1 MIGYIYGWLHVWLA
15 TCVVGYK
22 ARAQSSAQKDTTNIN
37 EFSGG
42 VGKGL
47 AQNSTHYSVPTV
59 HNTPPTRLSNTQH
72 SYKTLLQKGC

>member
-1 MIGYIYGWLHVWLA
+1 MSHNLKKLEDA
-15 TCVVGYK
+15 
-22 ARAQSSAQKDTTNIN
+22 TNIN

-59 HNTPPTRLSNTQH
+59 PNTPTTRLSNLKKH
-72 SYKTLLQKGC
+72 FKLTLLQNFTTKGMLTPIHRNIGLILLIYT